1 MTPYFGK
8 NHKHIVPDHFTLC
21 TIIRAYHKF
30 GNSNVQLPEISQG
43 LEKILHAIDLETFRL
58 EQT

>member
-43 LEKILHAIDLETFRL
+43 LEKILHAIDL
-58 EQT
+58 